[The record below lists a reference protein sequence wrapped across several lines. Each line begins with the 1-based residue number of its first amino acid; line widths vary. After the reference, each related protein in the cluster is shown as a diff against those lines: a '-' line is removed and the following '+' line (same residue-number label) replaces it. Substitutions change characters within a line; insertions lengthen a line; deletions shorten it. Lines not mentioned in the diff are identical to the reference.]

1 MGGGLGLLALAA
13 DLGSPALVRRCLQ
26 AECPVEPRVLTI
38 AWRTAQPK
46 IVLLLED
53 AIGRWRRP
61 WRDAEL
67 EQRVEIERA
76 EQLQR
81 QLERETDQGSG
92 GRARAGR
99 L

>member
-26 AECPVEPRVLTI
+26 AECPVEARVLTI

-53 AIGRWRRP
+53 AIGCWRRP

-76 EQLQR
+76 EQLRR
-81 QLERETDQGSG
+81 QLDRETDQGSG
-92 GRARAGR
+92 GRTRAGR